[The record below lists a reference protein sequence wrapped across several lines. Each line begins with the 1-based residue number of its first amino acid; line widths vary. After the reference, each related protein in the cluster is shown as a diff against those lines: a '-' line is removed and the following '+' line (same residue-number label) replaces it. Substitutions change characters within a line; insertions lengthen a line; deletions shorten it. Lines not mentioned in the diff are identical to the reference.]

1 LVPPDNED
9 TMPAVPVLEAQAARL
24 LILRLLIFRIV
35 PL

>member
-9 TMPAVPVLEAQAARL
+9 TMPAAPVLEKRIGEVL
-24 LILRLLIFRIV
+24 MFRIV